1 MMKFRKNIVTRIIN
15 DDNDVEK
22 KIDDFVKRGSID
34 SRYLFIGAPFGT
46 GKTTLVKKVA
56 SKYAAEY
63 LKVKTKSQYIP
74 ILVLLKY
81 GLERAYND
89 LNLYEVFDRIIAP
102 DNNNN
107 EKAFNRNVLL
117 LLDGLDEY
125 HDNDV
130 DQEKNLADNSKDI
143 KMLMEKIENDFRKYP
158 NLKVLIT
165 VRLQPDLPSK
175 LPLLKGKN
183 YLRLLPFTE
192 QQVEEF
198 FEHYDVNLKFNQISM
213 VSKGL
218 SKEITNPLLA
228 WMFSKIYP
236 LIREDLEHIKSTK
249 EQELTNNMAK
259 SLIYLVFFHSI
270 IEGKSLEDLSSIK
283 EREDIIKSY
292 RDEKRK
298 LRLLAMLMQICE
310 GKITDENVKQVQ
322 KMFRYTLIDI
332 SIQDLRSTSHFYVK
346 DKRNN
351 SIKFVHETFKEYL
364 LAECYFGCLVKKLNW
379 MNIGSPSKETV
390 EFLKGLLQLLNTNN
404 ENIRKYVER
413 TINNEISLLK
423 SFESEDEE
431 QTKITIDDV
440 KERIIDTAINSI
452 LNGQDILS
460 LDLNRRTD
468 NYENSWIYKWIALFA
483 LSTLAP
489 ESYSSGEKNMNKLK
503 PQIVNIIKNASIA
516 TPYYLKDL
524 TQIDLSNCDLSNSDL
539 SQAIL
544 SGATFNGAIMSDVN
558 LSNSDLSDAKMINA
572 NLSNANLSIAILT
585 NADLSHATVS
595 DAKLTKANLTKANLS
610 YTKLYNA
617 NLSFANLSEAILTN
631 ADLSNA
637 TLSASILIKAH
648 LNYCNLTRASLFR
661 ADLSEA
667 DLKHTNLTFADLSN
681 CNLVAADLTET
692 FLFSVS
698 LFNADLRKSKLIR
711 KLFIS
716 SKSIKCQSL

>member
-1 MMKFRKNIVTRIIN
+1 MNEDKLDFFAKFSEFGKNIIPSLKDLISNEQFQTYLDRAGGIISLIGVGLKIYETIKKNLETDEDRASNSLIRIVFATATEALKHASKEYFHGEEIKIDMDLNMKKTMLQNVFESFTAYYEDDGSFTSLTDLPSILSFKSSLVSQLKQKLKGQITDFEEQFDALFESSMENDPDIQKIEILRERKKRQRNLKKYLQYVITESEKNSLNNLGRKSSDKASSYDGNYYIEKRQAIMVDARQSWSSTDDEVQEEYCNKIIN
-15 DDNDVEK
+15 DNNDVEK
-22 KIDDFVKRGSID
+22 KIDDFVKSGSID

-56 SKYAAEY
+56 SKYADEY
-63 LKVKTKSQYIP
+63 LKAKTKSRYIP

-89 LNLYEVFDRIIAP
+89 LNLYDVFDRIIAP

-158 NLKVLIT
+158 NLKVIIT
-165 VRLQPDLPSK
+165 VRLQHDLPSK

-236 LIREDLEHIKSTK
+236 KIREDLEHIKSTK

-259 SLIYLVFFHSI
+259 SLIYLVFFHRI
-270 IEGKSLEDLSSIK
+270 IEGKSYEDLSSIK

-298 LRLLAMLMQICE
+298 LRLLAILMQICG

-332 SIQDLRSTSHFYVK
+332 SIQDLGSTSYFYVK
-346 DKRNN
+346 DKRNS

-364 LAECYFGCLVKKLNW
+364 
-379 MNIGSPSKETV
+379 
-390 EFLKGLLQLLNTNN
+390 
-404 ENIRKYVER
+404 
-413 TINNEISLLK
+413 
-423 SFESEDEE
+423 
-431 QTKITIDDV
+431 
-440 KERIIDTAINSI
+440 
-452 LNGQDILS
+452 
-460 LDLNRRTD
+460 
-468 NYENSWIYKWIALFA
+468 
-483 LSTLAP
+483 
-489 ESYSSGEKNMNKLK
+489 
-503 PQIVNIIKNASIA
+503 
-516 TPYYLKDL
+516 
-524 TQIDLSNCDLSNSDL
+524 
-539 SQAIL
+539 
-544 SGATFNGAIMSDVN
+544 
-558 LSNSDLSDAKMINA
+558 
-572 NLSNANLSIAILT
+572 
-585 NADLSHATVS
+585 
-595 DAKLTKANLTKANLS
+595 
-610 YTKLYNA
+610 
-617 NLSFANLSEAILTN
+617 
-631 ADLSNA
+631 
-637 TLSASILIKAH
+637 
-648 LNYCNLTRASLFR
+648 
-661 ADLSEA
+661 
-667 DLKHTNLTFADLSN
+667 
-681 CNLVAADLTET
+681 
-692 FLFSVS
+692 
-698 LFNADLRKSKLIR
+698 
-711 KLFIS
+711 
-716 SKSIKCQSL
+716 